1 MSATSASRFIQ
12 SVSQLF
18 HGLTPRSPLHR
29 LSVRFRRSRSNTS
42 TEYSLPG
49 ATQLS
54 QVRSIS
60 PSAQRAG
67 CSLSLLI
74 HAYVPVKRHRGRTH
88 TRITQTSLTTIQA
101 HQHTRTTSRRSNP
114 RPAQQP
120 HLPQHRSRTLLERSP
135 RLTQKRP
142 PPANPTRPPPA
153 PRVTYTMHTQIYKE
167 CECECKCVSCDEI
180 KGSTQ
185 HSWSCG
191 LSRGAPLDN
200 GALQH
205 VLNSLRRAAFQFGF
219 RNFASRASPVK
230 RRRPGDACYLIACA
244 QDVGRRSSA
253 TSHVGV
259 YPYYRLWL
267 QLAVRR
273 NHFLEPSR
281 GVDCES
287 Q

>member
-1 MSATSASRFIQ
+1 M
-12 SVSQLF
+12 
-18 HGLTPRSPLHR
+18 
-29 LSVRFRRSRSNTS
+29 
-42 TEYSLPG
+42 
-49 ATQLS
+49 
-54 QVRSIS
+54 
-60 PSAQRAG
+60 
-67 CSLSLLI
+67 
-74 HAYVPVKRHRGRTH
+74 
-88 TRITQTSLTTIQA
+88 
-101 HQHTRTTSRRSNP
+101 
-114 RPAQQP
+114 
-120 HLPQHRSRTLLERSP
+120 PQHRSRTLLERSP

-167 CECECKCVSCDEI
+167 CECECKCVSCDAI

-244 QDVGRRSSA
+244 HVGRRSCK

-281 GVDCES
+281 GVDTCPRWIDQASTPGPWDSWTSLLLCSSSGCSTQKTLRPRLSPAASIAAFPPSAVTRGAIASCEFW
-287 Q
+287 